1 MKHKQKLATLISLT
15 VFCCLFASCAKPQQG
30 DARQQVAANEPP
42 RVASVDV
49 VKVTPEELTLAKGES
64 GYAIVR
70 LQIQNGYHVNAN
82 PASYPYLIATE
93 LQVPPAEGIGVDFIS
108 YPNPLTRQ
116 FAFAEKPLAVYE
128 GETVV
133 KAMLKANA
141 SASSGKHNLS
151 AKLRVQ
157 ACDEQVCY
165 APGVIELTL
174 PVTVR

>member
-1 MKHKQKLATLISLT
+1 MKHKQTRATLILLT
-15 VFCCLFASCAKPQQG
+15 LVCCLFAGCAKPKQG
-30 DARQQVAANEPP
+30 DADQQSSANEPP

-49 VKVTPEELTLAKGES
+49 VKVAPEELTLAKGES

-70 LQIQNGYHVNAN
+70 LQIQNGYHINAN
-82 PASYPYLIATE
+82 PASYPYLIATD

-108 YPNPLTRQ
+108 YPNPQTRQ

-128 GETVV
+128 GEAVV

-141 SASSGKHNLS
+141 SASPGKHNLS

-165 APGVIELTL
+165 APGVIDLTL
-174 PVTVR
+174 PLTVR